1 MFKIADITIK
11 GPVILAPMAGIT
23 TRAYRDFMRPF
34 GVDLS
39 YTEMISDSGL
49 IFSNVRTFEYLP
61 SIDEERPLSVQ
72 LFGGEVS
79 KLLAA
84 ITKIETYTDN
94 YDFLDLN
101 LGCPV
106 PKVTRNNGGSAWLKY
121 PDDLV
126 LMVSEVV
133 KKSKKPVTVKIRIGW
148 DEKQINFKSL
158 LPRLEEAGVKA
169 IAIHLRTT
177 KQLYSGKAR
186 YELAEN
192 ISQLVKIPLIV
203 SGDIYTLEDAIK
215 AIEIT
220 GAKAVMLA
228 RGQLGNPFL
237 ATQISEYF
245 KTGTKLE
252 GPTVVEQLD
261 YLETLAKMLIAEK
274 GERRAILTMR
284 TLAPHFV
291 KNYAFA
297 KKYRIELNSKITTF
311 AELKAIIETIKNDF
325 LLIKANSGSI

>member
-1 MFKIADITIK
+1 MFKIGDITID

-23 TRAYRDFMRPF
+23 TRAYRDFMRSF
-34 GVDLS
+34 GVNLS

-49 IFSNVRTFEYLP
+49 IFQNERTFTYLP
-61 SIDEERPLSVQ
+61 DKDEERPLSVQ
-72 LFGGEVS
+72 LFGGEVN
-79 KLLAA
+79 KLLGAVE
-84 ITKIETYTDN
+84 KIENYTSN

-121 PDDLV
+121 PEELI
-126 LMVSEVV
+126 LMVGEVV

-148 DEKQINFKSL
+148 DEKQINFKEL
-158 LPRLEEAGVKA
+158 LPRLEKAGVAA

-186 YELAEN
+186 YDLAEN
-192 ISQLVKIPLIV
+192 ISELVKIPLIV
-203 SGDIYTLEDAIK
+203 SGDIYTLDDAIN
-215 AIEIT
+215 ALNIT
-220 GAKAVMLA
+220 GAKAVMIA

-237 ATQISEYF
+237 ATQIVEYY
-245 KTGTKLE
+245 KSGKRLE
-252 GPTVVEQLD
+252 GPTVLEQLA
-261 YLETLAKMLIAEK
+261 YLETLAKALIAEK
-274 GERRAILTMR
+274 GEKRAILTMR

-297 KKYRIELNSKITTF
+297 KKHRIQLNSKISTYS
-311 AELKAIIETIKNDF
+311 ELKSIIETIKNDF